1 MQGWRILS
9 TDRYEWDNHVS
20 SIGQFSCAAILMMP
34 IGYSSIWGSATI
46 GIDALPVEI
55 ETFIAS
61 GLPRHT
67 VVGLPRGA
75 VRECLDRI
83 WAALRSA
90 DIPIPRGAITINLA
104 PADIRKEGASFDLPV
119 ALALIA
125 ADRRREWSLDTN
137 EIVIMGELA
146 LDGTVRPV
154 RGVLSMALQA
164 RADHRKRVIVP
175 VDNRREA
182 GMVDGLD
189 VYPVENLSQA
199 IKVLD
204 QAPDMPLAYRN
215 LSPDDLFDP
224 PSASADYSDVKGHNH
239 ARRAL
244 EIACAGGHNLLMVGP
259 PGSGKT
265 MLAQRLPGILPTM
278 NLEESIESTRIHSIY
293 GSITESGFMIHRPF
307 RAPHHTISYAGMV
320 GGGTPPNPGEM
331 SLAHNGVLFL
341 DELPEFNRTTL
352 ESLRQP
358 MESGSITLS
367 RATYSYRFPARFM
380 LVAAMNPCPCGYHGS
395 KKACVCGAGEI
406 IRYNNRISGPL
417 MDRIDLHLEI
427 GPVDPERIR
436 FEDPR
441 AESSEQIRN
450 RVISSRAVQK
460 ERYENYPGVNANSGV
475 PAGIIDSICR
485 LSRPA
490 RALLMMSMQ
499 KLGLS
504 LRGYHSVIRIART
517 IEDLVG
523 NTEIREAAVAEALQ
537 YRSPDRPFSVD

>member
-1 MQGWRILS
+1 M
-9 TDRYEWDNHVS
+9 
-20 SIGQFSCAAILMMP
+20 
-34 IGYSSIWGSATI
+34 
-46 GIDALPVEI
+46 
-55 ETFIAS
+55 
-61 GLPRHT
+61 
-67 VVGLPRGA
+67 
-75 VRECLDRI
+75 DRI

-164 RADHRKRVIVP
+164 RADRRKRVIVP

-224 PSASADYSDVKGHNH
+224 PSASADYSDVKGHKH

-293 GSITESGFMIHRPF
+293 GSIAESGFMIHRPF

-367 RATYSYRFPARFM
+367 RATYSCRFPARFM
-380 LVAAMNPCPCGYHGS
+380 LVAAMNPWRSSWSH
-395 KKACVCGAGEI
+395 
-406 IRYNNRISGPL
+406 NGP
-417 MDRIDLHLEI
+417 I
-427 GPVDPERIR
+427 
-436 FEDPR
+436 
-441 AESSEQIRN
+441 N
-450 RVISSRAVQK
+450 RVVPVTTLLRRRSEKASS
-460 ERYENYPGVNANSGV
+460 
-475 PAGIIDSICR
+475 
-485 LSRPA
+485 L
-490 RALLMMSMQ
+490 
-499 KLGLS
+499 
-504 LRGYHSVIRIART
+504 
-517 IEDLVG
+517 
-523 NTEIREAAVAEALQ
+523 
-537 YRSPDRPFSVD
+537 F